1 MKTPMKTPAKPP
13 VKTPLSSTP
22 TVFFSLMRTKLG
34 FVALAWSGRG
44 LCLAT
49 FPHSTAEL
57 CLRALAGMAVDRGW
71 GVERARG
78 ARPEWVVRL
87 EKKLRAE
94 HSGSASDSVLREEDS
109 FPVDFS
115 GVPEFHRR
123 VYLEAMKIPR
133 GKTRSYS
140 ALAAGA
146 GSPRAARAVG
156 QAMAKNPMPLVIP
169 CHRVLAAGGKLGGF
183 TAPGGLASKS
193 QLLALEGAETGPRT
207 FPRGFDAGTAL
218 AELSRQDPR
227 LGRLIKKVGPF
238 RLKIDRSG
246 SPYEWLLRSIIYQQ
260 LNARAAATIHS
271 RVRGL
276 FGDRD
281 PSPKELLAKSEA
293 LLSAAGL
300 SRNKLAALKDL
311 ARFALEGQVPDRK
324 RAQQMSD
331 EELIESLIRIR
342 GVGRWTVE
350 MLLIFGLGR
359 CDVLAVD
366 DFALKKSAMLL
377 HGLDA
382 MPDRNALRLLG
393 VRWKPWRTIASWYL
407 WRALDT

>member
-1 MKTPMKTPAKPP
+1 M
-13 VKTPLSSTP
+13 KTPLSASP
-22 TVFFSLMRTKLG
+22 TVIFSLIRTKLG

-44 LCLAT
+44 LCLVT
-49 FPHSTAEL
+49 FPHPSAEL
-57 CLRALAGMAVDRGW
+57 SLRALERMAADRGW
-71 GVERARG
+71 SVERARG
-78 ARPEWVVRL
+78 ARPDWVVRL
-87 EKKLRAE
+87 EKKLRTE
-94 HSGSASDSVLREEDS
+94 HSDSASEPALREDES
-109 FPVDFS
+109 FPVDFA
-115 GVPEFHRR
+115 GVPEFHRK
-123 VYLEAMKIPR
+123 VYQEAMKIPR
-133 GKTRSYS
+133 GKTQSYS

-193 QLLALEGAETGPRT
+193 QLLALEGADTGPRV
-207 FPRGFDAGTAL
+207 FPRGFDANDAL
-218 AELSRQDPR
+218 AELSRRDPK
-227 LGRLIKKVGPF
+227 LGRLIQRVGPF

-260 LNARAAATIHS
+260 LNGRAAATIHA
-271 RVRGL
+271 RVRAL
-276 FGDRD
+276 FGGRD
-281 PSPKELLAKSEA
+281 PSPEELLAKSEA
-293 LLSAAGL
+293 LLSGAGL

-311 ARFALEGQVPDRK
+311 ARFASEGRVPDRK
-324 RAQQMSD
+324 RAQRMTD
-331 EELIESLIRIR
+331 EELIESLICIR

-382 MPDRNALRLLG
+382 MPDRNALRVLG
-393 VRWKPWRTIASWYL
+393 ERWKPWRTIASWYL
-407 WRALDT
+407 WRALET